1 MAHAIE
7 VEIDRNFAA
16 FREMLNSLLPG
27 KAGQY
32 ALLRD
37 QKLEGMFPSP
47 GDAERAGRARFN
59 DERYSIQLVSKEPI
73 DLGFYSYGY
82 TQRDD

>member
-16 FREMLNSLLPG
+16 FQGMLANLLHT

-32 ALLRD
+32 ALLRN
-37 QKLEGMFPSP
+37 QQLEGVFPSAA
-47 GDAERAGRARFN
+47 DAERAGMSRFD
-59 DERYSIQLVSKEPI
+59 DELYSIQRVTDEVI
-73 DLGFYSYGY
+73 DLGFYSHGY
-82 TQRDD
+82 TNR